1 MHKVERPSTKTAC
14 GRKEVTMVAKRG
26 MKNKF
31 KGQKTKQN
39 KMDNEN

>member
-14 GRKEVTMVAKRG
+14 GRKEVTMIAKRG
-26 MKNKF
+26 MKN

-39 KMDNEN
+39 KMGNEN